1 MLATRIE
8 MGSVMNNLP
17 VTLDAKGLSVLTH
30 RSVATILRDVT
41 RDKNHDRQP
50 PHIKSGKKPIWF
62 THVVLTWLAGKSC
75 ESVSIKIEFDLKST
89 SAAVRPVLPARRTLA
104 EDLMIASDYAE
115 TK

>member
-1 MLATRIE
+1 
-8 MGSVMNNLP
+8 MNNLP

-62 THVVLTWLAGKSC
+62 TQVVLTWLAGKSC
-75 ESVSIKIEFDLKST
+75 ESVSIKIEFDHKIT
-89 SAAVRPVLPARRTLA
+89 PAIRTTLPARRTLA
-104 EDLMIASDYAE
+104 EDLMIASGYAE
-115 TK
+115 TKASDIGDGR